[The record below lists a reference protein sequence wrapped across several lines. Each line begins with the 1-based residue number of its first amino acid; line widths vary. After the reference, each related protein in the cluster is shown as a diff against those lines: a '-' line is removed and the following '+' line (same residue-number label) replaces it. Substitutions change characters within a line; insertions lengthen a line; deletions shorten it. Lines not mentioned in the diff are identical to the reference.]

1 MYCLWF
7 VDINWLLWIPKSKLI
22 KTVLKYYSS
31 CSISIVKNR
40 AKKCYK
46 MLLFDMLVV
55 EPTLLV
61 SYFKLEKLG
70 LTEFCNEESFIL

>member
-22 KTVLKYYSS
+22 KTVLKYYSP

-55 EPTLLV
+55 EPTQV
-61 SYFKLEKLG
+61 SYLKFEKLG
-70 LTEFCNEESFIL
+70 LTEFLNEGSFIL